1 MSIITISRG
10 SYSRGKEVA
19 EIVAKE
25 LNYKCISRGSI
36 LEASDKFNIPE
47 VRMIKALHDTPSIF
61 NRFHRGQEQYISYFK
76 STFLSHMIKG
86 NVVYHGLAGHFFV
99 QNISHA
105 LKVRINAKLSDRVV
119 AEMNRENC
127 SEETALYRLKKDD
140 DERRNWGIQL
150 YGKDPWDS
158 RFYDMV
164 FCVDSLTVE
173 NIVEII
179 TTTVRKNQFRETPA
193 SLAELR
199 KRASLINI
207 KLMRSSDVP

>member
-47 VRMIKALHDTPSIF
+47 VRMIKALHDTPSIL

-105 LKVRINAKLSDRVV
+105 LKVRINAKLSDRVI

-207 KLMRSSDVP
+207 KLMRSSDAP

>member
-47 VRMIKALHDTPSIF
+47 VRMIKALHDTPSILG
-61 NRFHRGQEQYISYFK
+61 RFHRGQEQYISYFK

-105 LKVRINAKLSDRVV
+105 LKVRINAKLSDRVI

-179 TTTVRKNQFRETPA
+179 TTTVRKNQYRETPA

-207 KLMRSSDVP
+207 KLMRSSDAP